1 MNKLGRL
8 ITRLLSLTIIV
19 LAVAVTGLRL
29 GLSNIDL
36 FKSDIENWLAKDVT
50 SGIRFASI
58 EGGWNHLNPILSL
71 HDVSVILPNRKQT
84 TAIENISIELDL
96 WNSLRI
102 GSPVIREVSGT
113 VSKLS
118 LTKDSRHQWWL
129 NEISLGSGNREKAEA
144 NIEQLIAQI
153 PYYLHLDLHQLIVID
168 QSSGEEYQI
177 DNVQIDAQLRD
188 GSYYLQLDAE
198 LPGVLGNKLSFKSI
212 IGQENSVAYLKSDR
226 LELIRLASLFDLNTG
241 GIQQAELGG
250 EVWLNFLDNQVM
262 FFNGKLS
269 VKQGLYRLPTGGR
282 LLPFS
287 LDSQIAVYQK
297 EGQWNISNQ
306 IDALSVNHV
315 PLQGFGAEIRV
326 ATEAGQPTLVKGW
339 LEGFELFNLRVL
351 DEQIIPAKIAKALKG
366 SDIRGLLNY
375 AWFSFDPGDMSSM
388 QFMTQ
393 ATHVSS
399 EPVNGIP
406 GVNSVDGSLVF
417 GNQNAGL
424 DIESALMSLDFNDL
438 FRAPLELEHF
448 KIKADISLHEDG
460 VLVSAPV
467 FEAANSDIKVT
478 GRLWL
483 EADQAERPFLYLRAN
498 LEDGDGS
505 STSKYLPVKI
515 MPQKVV
521 NWVDRSIKSVD
532 VSDGSLL
539 FHGRLE
545 HIQSLEKNRSGQMM
559 VEFGVDNTRVRFDP
573 DWDLASNGKGRVLF
587 HNIGVQIDLESVS
600 YGSIDNASAT
610 ISILDFKDTRVDVN
624 LVTRTPTNTALQTW
638 IGTPVGRKYTPLVRK
653 LRNAGGAVIA
663 RLAMSLPI
671 GEDKSS
677 QRVEVNLQFDKAEFM
692 APDWGLEF
700 SQIDGDLRVTGQDM
714 TAKGIT
720 ALFYTS
726 PVVIDVSTDQE
737 TDQTLL
743 NASGLIDSR
752 QLLNLLPDY
761 LRLGFAGSSEWDIKV
776 GIANGQQN
784 NTAPTIQINAKSDLQ
799 DTRVLFPEPFA
810 KPANLSR
817 QTTANVSIF
826 EGESIDFEVD
836 YGLDVKV
843 RGQLKPDDKNAYG
856 LSVLGLG
863 FSTSPRPLPSAGVKI
878 YGELENFPLDQW
890 IDYYQTQIASDT
902 TDAGETMRLVD
913 TVDLDIKTTLFR
925 DRVFTDTDLII
936 IRTSSE
942 FIGTI
947 NSSLMKGNF
956 SLPFRNSLQNPIVA
970 DLEYLNIQSSDS
982 ESDQTGM
989 LPQDFFNLK
998 LTSDL
1003 MSYDQLQFSDF
1014 RLDAG
1019 VKGNQLTIDTLT
1031 FRHDNISL
1039 EAKANWHYLPV
1050 VKKHRSELSLSITG
1064 GQFGQTLAALD
1075 LGDTMQDGNVSLK
1088 GQIRWSGELLNLDW
1102 DSLVGGG
1109 SFEINKGVLKNVDP
1123 GSGRLVGLLSLN
1135 ALPRRISLDF
1145 KDVLLEGLNFDKISG
1160 SYKIEGENL
1169 YTNNTKMD
1177 GASARIRI
1185 SGRTGLRDRDYDQT
1199 MLVTPKI
1206 RQTLPVIGGLAAG
1219 STVGW
1224 GLLLIQSLFKNAIDK
1239 SVEVEYKV
1247 TGSWAD
1253 PQLELIKKIIIKQER
1268 VPIDR

>member
-1 MNKLGRL
+1 MNKLSRL

-19 LAVAVTGLRL
+19 LAVAVIGMRF
-29 GLSNIDL
+29 GLSHIEL
-36 FKSDIENWLAKDVT
+36 FKSDIENWLAKDVI

-58 EGGWNHLNPILSL
+58 EGGWNHFNPILSL
-71 HDVSVILPNRKQT
+71 QGVSIILPNRKQT
-84 TAIENISIELDL
+84 TAIKKMSVELDL

-129 NEISLGSGNREKAEA
+129 NEISLGSPNREKAEA
-144 NIEQLIAQI
+144 DFEQLIAQI
-153 PYYLHLDLHQLIVID
+153 PYYLHLDLNQLIVID

-198 LPGVLGNKLSFKSI
+198 LPSVLGNKLSFKSI

-226 LELIRLASLFDLNTG
+226 LELIRLASLFDLNMG
-241 GIQQAELGG
+241 GVQQVELGG

-262 FFNGKLS
+262 LFNGQLS
-269 VKQGLYRLPTGGR
+269 VKQGLYRLPTGGG
-282 LLPFS
+282 LLRFS
-287 LDSQIAVYQK
+287 IDSHISVYQN
-297 EGQWNISNQ
+297 EGRWNISNQ

-315 PLQGFGAEIRV
+315 ALQGFGTEIRV
-326 ATEAGQPTLVKGW
+326 VTEAGQPTLVKGW

-351 DEQIIPAKIAKALKG
+351 DEQIIPAKIAKALKS
-366 SDIRGLLNY
+366 SDLRGQLNN
-375 AWFSFDPGDMSSM
+375 AWFSFEPGDMSSL

-393 ATHVSS
+393 ATQVTS

-406 GVNSVDGSLVF
+406 GVNSVDGILVF

-424 DIESALMSLDFNDL
+424 DMESTLMSLDFNDL
-438 FRAPLELEHF
+438 FRAPLELERF
-448 KIKADISLHEDG
+448 KIKADISLHEDV

-483 EADQAERPFLYLRAN
+483 EADQAERPFLYLRAK

-515 MPQKVV
+515 MPQQVV

-559 VEFGVDNTRVRFDP
+559 VEFGVDNTRIRFDP
-573 DWDLASNGKGRVLF
+573 NWDSACNGKGRVLF
-587 HNIGVQIDLESVS
+587 HNIGVQIDLENVS

-610 ISILDFKDTRVDVN
+610 ISILDFKHTQVDVN

-638 IGTPVGRKYTPLVRK
+638 IGTPVGRKYTPLGRK

-663 RLAMSLPI
+663 RLAMSLPV
-671 GEDKSS
+671 GVDKSS
-677 QRVEVNLQFDKAEFM
+677 QRVEVNLQFDKAAFK

-714 TAKGIT
+714 AAKGIK

-726 PVVIDVSTDQE
+726 PVDIDVRTDQE
-737 TDQTLL
+737 SDQTLL
-743 NASGLIDSR
+743 NARGLIDSQ

-761 LRLGFAGSSEWDIKV
+761 LTQGFSGSSEWDIKI
-776 GIANGQQN
+776 GIANGQKN

-799 DTRVLFPEPFA
+799 DTRVFFPEPFG

-817 QTTANVSIF
+817 QTTANVSIL

-836 YGLDVKV
+836 YGLDVKAK
-843 RGQLKPDDKNAYG
+843 GQLKLDDKNAYE

-863 FSTSPRPLPSAGVKI
+863 FSTSPRPLSSAGVKI

-890 IDYYQTQIASDT
+890 IDYYQTRIASDT
-902 TDAGETMRLVD
+902 TDAGEAMRLVD

-936 IRTSSE
+936 IRTSSG

-947 NSSLMKGNF
+947 DSSLMKGNF
-956 SLPFRNSLQNPIVA
+956 SLPFRHSLQNPIVA

-982 ESDQTGM
+982 ESEQTDM

-1003 MSYDQLQFSDF
+1003 MSYDQLHFSDF

-1039 EAKANWHYLPV
+1039 EANANWHYLPV

-1064 GQFGQTLAALD
+1064 TQLGQTLAALD
-1075 LGDTMQDGNVSLK
+1075 LGDTMQDGNVNLN

-1102 DSLVGGG
+1102 DSLMGGG
-1109 SFEINKGVLKNVDP
+1109 SFEISKGVLKNVDP

-1135 ALPRRISLDF
+1135 ALPKRLSLDF
-1145 KDVLLEGLNFDKISG
+1145 EDVLLEGLNFDKISG

-1169 YTNNTKMD
+1169 YTDNTKMD
-1177 GASARIRI
+1177 GTSARIRI

-1199 MLVTPKI
+1199 MLVIPKI
-1206 RQTLPVIGGLAAG
+1206 RHTLPVIGGLAIG
-1219 STVGW
+1219 SSVGW
-1224 GLLLIQSLFKNAIDK
+1224 GLLLIQSLFKDAIDK

-1247 TGSWAD
+1247 TGTWAD
-1253 PQLELIKKIIIKQER
+1253 PQLELINKVVIKHER
-1268 VPIDR
+1268 VPK

>member
-1 MNKLGRL
+1 MNKLSRL

-19 LAVAVTGLRL
+19 LAVVVIGMRF
-29 GLSNIDL
+29 GLSNIEL
-36 FKSDIENWLAKDVT
+36 FKSDIENWLAKDVI

-58 EGGWNHLNPILSL
+58 EGGWNHFNPILSL
-71 HDVSVILPNRKQT
+71 HGVSIILPNRKQT
-84 TAIENISIELDL
+84 TAIKNMSVELDL

-118 LTKDSRHQWWL
+118 LTKDRRHQWWL
-129 NEISLGSGNREKAEA
+129 NEISLGSANREKAEA
-144 NIEQLIAQI
+144 DIEQLIAQI

-168 QSSGEEYQI
+168 QSSSEEYRI
-177 DNVQIDAQLRD
+177 DNIQIDAQRRD
-188 GSYYLQLDAE
+188 GSYYLQLDAK
-198 LPGVLGNKLSFKSI
+198 LPGVLGNRLSFKSI

-241 GIQQAELGG
+241 GIQQAEVGG
-250 EVWLNFLDNQVM
+250 EFWLNFLDNQVM
-262 FFNGKLS
+262 LFNGKLS
-269 VKQGLYRLPTGGR
+269 VKQGLYRLPTGGG

-287 LDSQIAVYQK
+287 LDSQTSIYQNR
-297 EGQWNISNQ
+297 GRWNISNQ
-306 IDALSVNHV
+306 IDTLSVNHV
-315 PLQGFGAEIRV
+315 PLQGFGTEIRV
-326 ATEAGQPTLVKGW
+326 VAEAGQPTLVKGW
-339 LEGFELFNLRVL
+339 LAGFELFNLRVL

-366 SDIRGLLNY
+366 SDIRGQLNN
-375 AWFSFDPGDMSSM
+375 AWFSFEPGDMNSL
-388 QFMTQ
+388 QFMAQ
-393 ATHVSS
+393 ATHVTS

-424 DIESALMSLDFNDL
+424 NMESTLMSLDFNDL
-438 FRAPLELEHF
+438 FRAPLELERF
-448 KIKADISLHEDG
+448 KFKADISLHEDV

-467 FEAANSDIKVT
+467 FQAANSDIKVT

-515 MPQKVV
+515 MPQEVV
-521 NWVDRSIKSVD
+521 DWVDRSIKSVD

-573 DWDLASNGKGRVLF
+573 DWDSASNGKGRVLF
-587 HNIGVQIDLESVS
+587 QNIGVQIDLESVS

-610 ISILDFKDTRVDVN
+610 ISILDFKHTQVDVT

-653 LRNAGGAVIA
+653 IRNAGGAVIA
-663 RLAMSLPI
+663 RLAMSLPV
-671 GEDKSS
+671 GADKSS
-677 QRVEVNLQFDKAEFM
+677 QRVEVNLQFDKAAFK

-700 SQIDGDLRVTGQDM
+700 SQIDGNLRVTGQDM
-714 TAKGIT
+714 AAKGIK

-726 PVVIDVSTDQE
+726 PVDIDVSTDQE
-737 TDQTLL
+737 SDQTLL
-743 NASGLIDSR
+743 NARGLIDSR

-761 LRLGFAGSSEWDIKV
+761 LTQGFAGSSEWDIKV
-776 GIANGQQN
+776 GIANGQRN

-799 DTRVLFPEPFA
+799 DTRVLFPEPFS
-810 KPANLSR
+810 KTANLSR

-843 RGQLKPDDKNAYG
+843 RGHLKPDDKNAYG

-863 FSTSPRPLPSAGVKI
+863 FSTSLRPLSTAGVKI
-878 YGELENFPLDQW
+878 YGELGNFPLDQW
-890 IDYYQTQIASDT
+890 IDYYKTRIASDT
-902 TDAGETMRLVD
+902 TDAGEAMRLVD

-925 DRVFTDTDLII
+925 DRVFTDTNLIM
-936 IRTSSE
+936 IRTSSG
-942 FIGTI
+942 FIGAI
-947 NSSLMKGNF
+947 DSSLMKGNF

-982 ESDQTGM
+982 ESEQTGM
-989 LPQDFFNLK
+989 LPQDFYNLK

-1039 EAKANWHYLPV
+1039 EAKANWHYLPI
-1050 VKKHRSELSLSITG
+1050 VKKHRSDLSLSITG

-1075 LGDTMQDGNVSLK
+1075 LGDTMQDGNVNLK
-1088 GQIRWSGELLNLDW
+1088 AQIRWSGELLNLDW
-1102 DSLVGGG
+1102 DSLMGGG
-1109 SFEINKGVLKNVDP
+1109 RFEINKGVLKNVEP

-1135 ALPRRISLDF
+1135 ALPKRLSLDF
-1145 KDVLLEGLNFDKISG
+1145 KDVLLEGLIFDKISG

-1169 YTNNTKMD
+1169 YTDNTMMD
-1177 GASARIRI
+1177 GVSARIRI

-1199 MLVTPKI
+1199 MLVIPKI
-1206 RQTLPVIGGLAAG
+1206 RHALPVIGGLAAG

-1253 PQLELIKKIIIKQER
+1253 PQLELIKKVIIKHER
-1268 VPIDR
+1268 VPNDR